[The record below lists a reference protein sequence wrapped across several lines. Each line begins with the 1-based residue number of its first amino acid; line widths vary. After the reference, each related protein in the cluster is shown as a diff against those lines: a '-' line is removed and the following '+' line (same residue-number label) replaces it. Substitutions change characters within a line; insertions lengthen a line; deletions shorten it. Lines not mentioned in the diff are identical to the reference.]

1 MNDARRKRLLG
12 KGGESMQKATSFRP
26 PHGDNPA
33 HKQELLDALAGELP
47 PFIARADVERH
58 LGGMVSGKTLSNAD
72 ARGEGPEVAYA
83 VGRKIVY
90 SREALLSW
98 LSRNFS
104 VQRLVAFKQGN

>member
-1 MNDARRKRLLG
+1 
-12 KGGESMQKATSFRP
+12 MQKTTLFRH

-72 ARGEGPEVAYA
+72 ARGDGPEVAYA

-90 SREALLSW
+90 SRQALLDW
-98 LSRNFS
+98 LAANFAIVRLAS
-104 VQRLVAFKQGN
+104 VKRAE

>member
-1 MNDARRKRLLG
+1 
-12 KGGESMQKATSFRP
+12 MQKTTSLRHT
-26 PHGDNPA
+26 HGDNPA

-90 SREALLSW
+90 SREALLLW

-104 VQRLVAFKQGN
+104 VQRLVVFKQES